1 MDNCQ
6 GSFGSV
12 FSRTRC
18 PLRYYYVLERRL
30 RLESIST
37 VGFVR
42 LTVTVDVSCGVSR
55 MSRKQDNPCR
65 RRGDTI
71 IINQFNQQSGKQ
83 KKGNTT
89 QLRPTIE
96 TNLHYT
102 HTYIYI

>member
-42 LTVTVDVSCGVSR
+42 KKRLTVDVKLWV
-55 MSRKQDNPCR
+55 
-65 RRGDTI
+65 
-71 IINQFNQQSGKQ
+71 
-83 KKGNTT
+83 
-89 QLRPTIE
+89 
-96 TNLHYT
+96 Y
-102 HTYIYI
+102 

>member
-18 PLRYYYVLERRL
+18 PLRYYYVLEQRL

-42 LTVTVDVSCGVSR
+42 KTVDVSVEFSR
-55 MSRKQDNPCR
+55 MSRKQGQETGDR
-65 RRGDTI
+65 RQDGRH
-71 IINQFNQQSGKQ
+71 NK
-83 KKGNTT
+83 
-89 QLRPTIE
+89 
-96 TNLHYT
+96 
-102 HTYIYI
+102 